1 MQNSPLLILGVLILP
16 LSVLGQSNRPPLTPQ
31 AQRGQALFQKSPKG
45 VACGTCHTLGGIGTS
60 VGPDLSKLASAA
72 TPRGLFMAIE
82 MTMTAY
88 VQQVKTAKSEF
99 PGIQKQKVGD
109 TLEIWDL
116 SAIPPT
122 LRTFASAD
130 IRSMRGN
137 EKWAHPPTAAQYN
150 PQELA
155 DIIGFL
161 KFASTGLQKEV
172 TPAEL
177 GK

>member
-1 MQNSPLLILGVLILP
+1 MKHSPLLILGALILP
-16 LSVLGQSNRPPLTPQ
+16 LLAPGQTNRPPLTPQ
-31 AQRGQALFQKSPKG
+31 AQRGQTLFQKSPKG
-45 VACGTCHTLGGIGTS
+45 VACGTCHTLGGIGTAI
-60 VGPDLSKLASAA
+60 GPDLSKLASAA
-72 TPRGLFMAIE
+72 TPRGLVMAIE

-109 TLEIWDL
+109 SLEIWDL
-116 SAIPPT
+116 SKLPPT
-122 LRTFASAD
+122 LRTFAAD
-130 IRSMRGN
+130 EIRSMRGN
-137 EKWAHPPTAAQYN
+137 EKWVHPPTAAHYEK
-150 PQELA
+150 QELA

-161 KFASTGLQKEV
+161 KFASTGLEKEV